1 MDLTT
6 SANGTTMGISILV
19 DKETT
24 EGVVH
29 VKATDPK
36 GTASEMDLIYD
47 YKNKTYNINLPV
59 SEVGKYTLEA
69 TYSEKD
75 ASGNYQ
81 KVETNTFTFYYN
93 FSKEYDVLPTTG
105 DNTLLSELTRSSSGT
120 LYANGSEYE
129 YKMSDNELNQ
139 FSYYSTMMIFSSL
152 SSSIL
157 PISSSVR
164 PHSKRKTKQKSQNN
178 KTSFA

>member
-81 KVETNTFTFYYN
+81 KSKQTPSPSTITSPKNTMYFLQQETTPCSAN
-93 FSKEYDVLPTTG
+93 SHVLPPAHCM
-105 DNTLLSELTRSSSGT
+105 LTE
-120 LYANGSEYE
+120 AN
-129 YKMSDNELNQ
+129 MS
-139 FSYYSTMMIFSSL
+139 T
-152 SSSIL
+152 
-157 PISSSVR
+157 R
-164 PHSKRKTKQKSQNN
+164 
-178 KTSFA
+178 